1 MSSMWKVLLDKQL
14 LQQIICK
21 EKQNRET
28 IHLKIY
34 INQMPGFI
42 WIHIQIKQQLKN
54 FVRQSEKLNTEHVK
68 ELSNFQCGND
78 IIMLYL

>member
-1 MSSMWKVLLDKQL
+1 
-14 LQQIICK
+14 
-21 EKQNRET
+21 
-28 IHLKIY
+28 
-34 INQMPGFI
+34 MPGFI